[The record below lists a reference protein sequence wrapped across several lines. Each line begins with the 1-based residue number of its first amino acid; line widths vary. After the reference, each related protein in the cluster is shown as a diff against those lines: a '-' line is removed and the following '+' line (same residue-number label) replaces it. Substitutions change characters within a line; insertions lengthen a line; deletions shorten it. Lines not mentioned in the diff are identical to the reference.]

1 MKHQSQNMV
10 GERIYIICNSG
21 FAYHRQIY
29 AISQKKKEK
38 IIIKKKPVQIRV
50 LYSHAFLLLKKEK

>member
-1 MKHQSQNMV
+1 MKHQSQNMG
-10 GERIYIICNSG
+10 GERIHIIRKSG

-29 AISQKKKEK
+29 AISQKKKKEK
-38 IIIKKKPVQIRV
+38 KSVQIRV